1 MCLVST
7 KRKRGTIIADN
18 RRKKTKKNS
27 KIHAIANIFIW
38 TVISTVLLIVA
49 MLSLPKLFG
58 YSPYIIL
65 SGSMEPVYG
74 TGSMVYVE
82 SVEPESVEVDDVISF
97 VFDEDLTVVTHRV
110 VEIDEENSRFTTK
123 GDANDTIDGGT
134 VHFNN
139 LLGVVAFGV
148 PYLGYIY
155 SYFTSTPGIYIAIVG
170 FIWLI
175 VGAILLEV
183 QKEDGEAMNKSKRR
197 RHRGPRRRRT
207 SSKYSKKRYHRG
219 PRKRGKKRNEVR
231 NQRRSATKRLI
242 Y

>member
-1 MCLVST
+1 
-7 KRKRGTIIADN
+7 
-18 RRKKTKKNS
+18 
-27 KIHAIANIFIW
+27 
-38 TVISTVLLIVA
+38 
-49 MLSLPKLFG
+49 MLSVPKLFG

-82 SVEPESVEVDDVISF
+82 SVEPETVEVGDVISF

-123 GDANDTIDGGT
+123 GDANDTVDGGT

-139 LLGVVAFGV
+139 LLGVVAFGI

-155 SYFTSTPGIYIAIVG
+155 SYFTSSPGIYVAIVG

-175 VGAILLEV
+175 VGTILLEV
-183 QKEDGEAMNKSKRR
+183 QKEDDDDTTNKSKRR
-197 RHRGPRRRRT
+197 RRRGARNRTT
-207 SSKYSKKRYHRG
+207 SSKYARKRYHRG
-219 PRKRGKKRNEVR
+219 PRKQNKNKRNQER
-231 NQRRSATKRLI
+231 NQERSATRNRARNATRN
-242 Y
+242 